1 MDSNLNY
8 RHAQTHAA
16 DLHRRAEL
24 HRLAATARASER
36 GARPT
41 RPSRRPLGSLTGSL
55 TGAFRKTVARVS
67 AAFASVR

>member
-24 HRLAATARASER
+24 HRLAATVRASER

-41 RPSRRPLGSLTGSL
+41 RPSRRPLGSLA
-55 TGAFRKTVARVS
+55 GAFRKTVARVS
-67 AAFASVR
+67 AAFASLR